1 MIHFVIRRDEPL
13 KPFTTFK
20 VGGPADFFAGAATR
34 DDFLAA
40 LEFARNERL
49 RVFVLG
55 GGSNILV
62 SDNGFPGLVI
72 HPVQRGVAIEPAEN
86 QKVMLRVEA
95 AETWDD
101 VVARAVAENLYGIE
115 NLSHI
120 PGQSGA
126 AIVQNIGAYGQQI
139 SDVFASATVME
150 ARSGKVMKL
159 SAADC
164 AFGYRK
170 SIFNSSAKNKFT
182 ILQLEL
188 ALNRQGTPDLRYP
201 DVRNFFNERG
211 IENPSIQQVREAVIQ
226 IRDRKF
232 PFPREEKG
240 GNAGSFF
247 KNLVLHEADFKV
259 LRDNIRRNFSA
270 AELERLEQI
279 RKRSGADGAVKVPTA
294 FLIEIC
300 GLKGH
305 REGGA
310 LVNRSQPLVLLNDG
324 GATAHD
330 VLTLAGFVRRTIY
343 ERMGATIELEP
354 ELVGFE
360 PGEVAEYLAVK

>member
-1 MIHFVIRRDEPL
+1 MTHFEIRRDEPL

-20 VGGPADFFAGAATR
+20 VGGPAAFFANAATR
-34 DDFLAA
+34 EDFLQA
-40 LEFARNERL
+40 LRFAREERL
-49 RVFVLG
+49 PIFVLG

-62 SDNGFPGLVI
+62 SDSGFPGLVI
-72 HPVQRGVAIEPAEN
+72 HTVPRGIAIETAGSG
-86 QKVMLRVEA
+86 KVVLRVEA
-95 AETWDD
+95 GETWDD
-101 VVARAVAENLYGIE
+101 VVRRAVEEGFYGIE

-120 PGQSGA
+120 PGQAGA

-150 ARSGKVMKL
+150 IRSGNVLKL
-159 SAADC
+159 SAGDC
-164 AFGYRK
+164 GFGYRK
-170 SIFNSSAKNKFT
+170 SIFNTSARNEFI

-188 ALNRQGTPDLRYP
+188 ALSRRGRPGLRYP
-201 DVRNFFNERG
+201 DVRNYFGECG
-211 IENPSIQQVREAVIQ
+211 VDEPTIQQVRNAIIQ

-247 KNLVLHEADFKV
+247 KNLVLSQAEFEA
-259 LRDNIRRNFSA
+259 LRANIQRNFSTV
-270 AELERLEQI
+270 ESDRLEEI
-279 RKRSGADGAVKVPTA
+279 RKRLGAAGPVKIPTA

-310 LVNRSQPLVLLNDG
+310 RVNETQPLVLLNDG

-330 VLTLAGFVRRTIY
+330 VLALAGFVRRTVY
-343 ERMGATIELEP
+343 VRTGMTIQLEP
-354 ELVGFE
+354 ELVGFRPE
-360 PGEVAEYLAVK
+360 EIKQYLVPE

>member
-1 MIHFVIRRDEPL
+1 MTHFEISRNEALR
-13 KPFTTFK
+13 PFTTFR
-20 VGGPADFFAGAATR
+20 VGGPAAFFACAAAPE
-34 DDFLAA
+34 DFLEA
-40 LEFARNERL
+40 LRFGRKERL
-49 RVFVLG
+49 PVFVLG

-62 SDNGFPGLVI
+62 SDNGFQGLVI
-72 HPVQRGVAIEPAEN
+72 HPVQRGIAIQSAEN
-86 QKVMLRVEA
+86 RKIMLRVEA

-101 VVARAVAENLYGIE
+101 VVSRAAVEGFYGIE

-120 PGQSGA
+120 PGQAGA

-139 SDVFASATVME
+139 SDAFSSATVME
-150 ARSGKVMKL
+150 IHSGDVMKL

-164 AFGYRK
+164 GFGYRK
-170 SIFNSSAKNKFT
+170 SIFNSSRRNQFI

-188 ALNRQGTPDLRYP
+188 ALSRRGKPNLRYP
-201 DVRNFFNERG
+201 DVRSFFNERG
-211 IENPSIQQVREAVIQ
+211 IEGPSIQQVREAIIQ

-247 KNLVLHEADFKV
+247 KNLVLNDAEFEM
-259 LRDNIRRNFSA
+259 LRTNLQRNFST
-270 AELERLEQI
+270 AECERLQEI
-279 RKRSGADGAVKVPTA
+279 RKRSGTDRPVKIPTA

-310 LVNRSQPLVLLNDG
+310 RVNESQPLVLLNDG
-324 GATAHD
+324 GATARD
-330 VLTLAGFVRRTIY
+330 VLALAGVIRRTVHA
-343 ERMGATIELEP
+343 RTGMTIQLEP
-354 ELVGFE
+354 ELVGFKPDE
-360 PGEVAEYLAVK
+360 AEKYLALN

>member
-1 MIHFVIRRDEPL
+1 MIHFEIKRDEPL

-20 VGGPADFFAGAATR
+20 VGGPAACFAGAATR
-34 DDFLAA
+34 EDFLAA
-40 LEFARNERL
+40 LRFARDERL
-49 RVFVLG
+49 AVFVLG

-62 SDNGFPGLVI
+62 SDNGFPGLII
-72 HPVQRGVAIEPAEN
+72 HPVHRAVAIEAAEN

-95 AETWDD
+95 AETWDN
-101 VVARAVAENLYGIE
+101 VVGRAVAEGLYGIE

-139 SDVFASATVME
+139 SDVFASATVMQ
-150 ARSGKVMKL
+150 ARSGNVMKL

-164 AFGYRK
+164 GFGYRK
-170 SIFNSSAKNKFT
+170 SIFNSSAKNEFI

-188 ALNRQGTPDLRYP
+188 ALNRHGTPDLRYP
-201 DVRNFFNERG
+201 DVRNYFNERA
-211 IENPSIQQVREAVIQ
+211 IESPSIQQVREAVIQ

-247 KNLVLHEADFKV
+247 KNLVLHEAEFKV

-270 AELERLEQI
+270 AESERLEQI
-279 RKRSGADGAVKVPTA
+279 RKRPGADGAVKVPTA

-300 GLKGH
+300 GLKGY

-310 LVNRSQPLVLLNDG
+310 RVNEAQPLVLLNDG
-324 GATAHD
+324 GATAQD
-330 VLTLAGFVRRTIY
+330 VLTLAGFVRRTVY
-343 ERMGATIELEP
+343 ARTGMTIELEP
-354 ELVGFE
+354 ELVGFTLK
-360 PGEVAEYLAVK
+360 EVEKHLVVE

>member
-1 MIHFVIRRDEPL
+1 MIKRDEPL

-20 VGGPADFFAGAATR
+20 VGGPAACFVGASTQE
-34 DDFLAA
+34 DFLEA
-40 LEFARNERL
+40 LRFARAERL

-62 SDNGFPGLVI
+62 SDNGFQGLVI
-72 HPVQRGVAIEPAEN
+72 HPVQRGVAIEAAEKR
-86 QKVMLRVEA
+86 KVTLRVEA

-101 VVARAVAENLYGIE
+101 VVGRAVAEGLYGIE

-139 SDVFASATVME
+139 SDVFASATVIE
-150 ARSGKVMKL
+150 ARSGNVTKL
-159 SAADC
+159 GAQDC
-164 AFGYRK
+164 KFEYRK
-170 SIFNSSAKNKFT
+170 SIFNSRAKNEFI
-182 ILQLEL
+182 ILQIEL
-188 ALNRQGTPDLRYP
+188 ALNRHGAPDLRYP
-201 DVRNFFNERG
+201 DVCTFFNACGVES
-211 IENPSIQQVREAVIQ
+211 PSIQQVREAIIQ

-247 KNLVLHEADFKV
+247 KNLVLGKAEFEV
-259 LRDNIRRNFSA
+259 LQDNIRRNFA
-270 AELERLEQI
+270 AVESERLEKV
-279 RKRSGADGAVKVPTA
+279 RKRSGADRAVKVPTA

-310 LVNRSQPLVLLNDG
+310 RVNEAQPLVLLNDG

-330 VLTLAGFVRRTIY
+330 VLTLAGFVRRTVH
-343 ERMGATIELEP
+343 ERTGMFIELEP

-360 PGEVAEYLAVK
+360 PDEVGKYLAG